1 MFLSALYSSPIFLI
15 TYIELFSARLYSSI
29 DQFLHFKLVFTFI
42 RNIYN
47 VFTQVRMQALKCFS
61 VLAFE
66 NPQVSVTLVNG
77 KYNVAVGLFD
87 THFVDWLN

>member
-1 MFLSALYSSPIFLI
+1 MSALYSSPTFLI
-15 TYIELFSARLYSSI
+15 TYIELFSVSLYSLYRPI
-29 DQFLHFKLVFTFI
+29 FAFKLVFTFI
-42 RNIYN
+42 LNIYN

-61 VLAFE
+61 VLSFE